1 MGSDRRAYPNSIR
14 ETVNSMIRLIID
26 GILIFLIPFAAY
38 ALYRA
43 WAEKDPK
50 AAMRMTRGPFIVLT
64 IIGLA
69 LCIFTIVIMEWR
81 APHGS
86 GGYIRARWE
95 DGKLIQGEIKP

>member
-1 MGSDRRAYPNSIR
+1 
-14 ETVNSMIRLIID
+14 MIRLIID

-38 ALYRA
+38 ALYQA

-50 AAMRMTRGPFIVLT
+50 AAFRMAHGPLIILT
-64 IIGLA
+64 IAGLL
-69 LCIFTIVIMEWR
+69 LCILAIIVSEWR

-95 DGKLIQGEIKP
+95 DGRLIQGQVKP